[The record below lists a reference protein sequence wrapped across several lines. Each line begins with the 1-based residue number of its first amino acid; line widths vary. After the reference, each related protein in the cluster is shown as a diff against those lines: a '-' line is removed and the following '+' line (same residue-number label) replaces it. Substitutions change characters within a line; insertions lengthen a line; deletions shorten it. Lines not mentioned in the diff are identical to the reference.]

1 MSTLVIVAA
10 LLLSAAAGWPLVAA
24 ILHLA
29 ARSADSGGQDGAGA
43 GAGADGA
50 EAPDVAGTLRGGTWI
65 GVLER
70 LAVTG
75 TIAAGFPEGV
85 AVVVAVK
92 GLGRFSELAK
102 NPDSSERFVIGT
114 LASLLW
120 AGLLGGLA
128 RLFLA

>member
-1 MSTLVIVAA
+1 MTLLVIGAMLV
-10 LLLSAAAGWPLVAA
+10 LSGAGGWPLVAG

-29 ARSADSGGQDGAGA
+29 ARSADSGGQQAQE
-43 GAGADGA
+43 GAD
-50 EAPDVAGTLRGGTWI
+50 EAPDRSGALRGGTWI

-70 LAVTG
+70 LAVTA
-75 TIAAGFPEGV
+75 TLAAGFPEGV
-85 AVVVAVK
+85 AIVVAIK

-120 AGLLGGLA
+120 AGVVGGLA
-128 RLFLA
+128 RVYLG